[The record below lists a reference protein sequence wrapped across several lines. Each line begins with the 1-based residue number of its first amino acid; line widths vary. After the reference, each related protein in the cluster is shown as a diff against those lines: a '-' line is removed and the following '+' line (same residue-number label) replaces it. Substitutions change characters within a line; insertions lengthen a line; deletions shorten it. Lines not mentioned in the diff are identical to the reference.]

1 MAAPGPVSN
10 AAPNLSEWLPL
21 LGSIIQALCGG
32 GEDPPPGDQADAAP
46 NDGAATS
53 QSEDNNE
60 SPPARP

>member
-32 GEDPPPGDQADAAP
+32 GEGRPPRDQEDAAL
-46 NDGAATS
+46 NGGGTAS
-53 QSEDNNE
+53 QSEDNNG

>member
-1 MAAPGPVSN
+1 MAAPGPPSN
-10 AAPNLSEWLPL
+10 ASPDVSEGLPL

-32 GEDPPPGDQADAAP
+32 GEDRPPGDQADAAL

-53 QSEDNNE
+53 QSEGNNE